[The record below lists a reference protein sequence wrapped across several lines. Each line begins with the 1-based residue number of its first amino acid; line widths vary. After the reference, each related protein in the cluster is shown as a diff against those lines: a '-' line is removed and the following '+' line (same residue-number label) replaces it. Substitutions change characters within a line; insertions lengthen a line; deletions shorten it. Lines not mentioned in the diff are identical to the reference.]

1 MRLQEVKEL
10 VFLSIN
16 KCNKDQINWTP
27 AERSGWQ
34 AQLNGFH
41 RASRRSHPLR
51 RSHPPLPL
59 TSVLFSNEAAGPP
72 FAIPHPSAPLDANGS
87 LAPCHRTTRASAA
100 IAARGGDDFPAL
112 RSRIVSFHGMR
123 EGSWLRNTHIRM
135 DTRQLLAGARVAHP
149 GPAAYEAW
157 PWRTS
162 WPHPL
167 YHAGF
172 GTVTSW
178 LLDSRCRTR
187 IKSIHSQNQFIWTGL
202 DPHLQREEKGVSS
215 IATSSHHTRSSIITS
230 RPTQRIQHSTALSL
244 SLYPSPA
251 KDQFGTSTQNKHPLR
266 CQTGPVPEC
275 ITPALY

>member
-34 AQLNGFH
+34 VQLIGFH

-59 TSVLFSNEAAGPP
+59 SSVLFSNKAAGPP
-72 FAIPHPSAPLDANGS
+72 FAIPHPSAYIRGQWLIGPVSPNDSCFCSNCSKRRRRFPRPSIKNRFVSRDAGGVLAQEHAHTDGYSSTASECKGRTPRTGRLRS
-87 LAPCHRTTRASAA
+87 LAVAHIVAAPALPRRVWHCHLVASGLALSNTHQINSLSKSAHLDRPRPASAA
-100 IAARGGDDFPAL
+100 RGKGGIVHCYLVPSHAFLHNYIASDA
-112 RSRIVSFHGMR
+112 
-123 EGSWLRNTHIRM
+123 TH
-135 DTRQLLAGARVAHP
+135 
-149 GPAAYEAW
+149 
-157 PWRTS
+157 
-162 WPHPL
+162 
-167 YHAGF
+167 
-172 GTVTSW
+172 
-178 LLDSRCRTR
+178 
-187 IKSIHSQNQFIWTGL
+187 
-202 DPHLQREEKGVSS
+202 
-215 IATSSHHTRSSIITS
+215 
-230 RPTQRIQHSTALSL
+230 TALNSCL

-251 KDQFGTSTQNKHPLR
+251 KNQFGTSTQNKHPLR

>member
-10 VFLSIN
+10 VFFSIN

-59 TSVLFSNEAAGPP
+59 SSVLFSNKAAGPP
-72 FAIPHPSAPLDANGS
+72 FAIPHPSASIGRQWLIGSVSPNDSCFCSNCSKRRRRFPRPSIKNRFVSRDAGGVLAQEHAHTDGYSSTASGCKGRTPRTGRLRS
-87 LAPCHRTTRASAA
+87 LAVAHIVAA
-100 IAARGGDDFPAL
+100 PAL
-112 RSRIVSFHGMR
+112 PRWVWHCHLVASGLALS
-123 EGSWLRNTHIRM
+123 NTH
-135 DTRQLLAGARVAHP
+135 Q
-149 GPAAYEAW
+149 
-157 PWRTS
+157 
-162 WPHPL
+162 
-167 YHAGF
+167 
-172 GTVTSW
+172 
-178 LLDSRCRTR
+178 
-187 IKSIHSQNQFIWTGL
+187 SIHSLNQFIWTGL

-251 KDQFGTSTQNKHPLR
+251 KNQFGTSTQNKHPLR